1 MGKLLSLLAR
11 DDSNCCSPQKYDV
24 FLDFENAQPTD
35 GEQETFEEVQRV
47 LRNSEPILEEIQCYK
62 GAGREIRE
70 AISTPTE
77 EFQKKAWQAVMPLV
91 SRLKRFY
98 EFSTELEVVVP
109 KILFQLCSGPM
120 TPTQHLETQQALVK
134 QFAEILEF
142 VLKFDEY
149 KMKTPAIQNDFSYYR
164 RTITRQRMSSYNGFE
179 HHDTREVTNELAN
192 RMSLFYAHATPMLKV
207 LSEATS
213 MFVKENSDIPIENT
227 TETLSTMA
235 KVCLR
240 MLESPN
246 LIAQF
251 QREETQLFVL
261 RVMVGLVILY
271 DHVHPQG
278 AFVKASN
285 VDVKGCVKLLKEQP
299 ASRSEGLL
307 NALRYTTKHLN
318 EEATPKNIK
327 NLLAA

>member
-35 GEQETFEEVQRV
+35 GEQDTFEEVQRV
-47 LRNSEPILEEIQCYK
+47 LRNSECILEEIQCYK
-62 GAGREIRE
+62 GAGKEIRE
-70 AISTPTE
+70 AISTPTGE
-77 EFQKKAWQAVMPLV
+77 YQQRAWQAVIPLV
-91 SRLKRFY
+91 SKLKRFY
-98 EFSTELEVVVP
+98 EFSMELENVVP
-109 KILFQLCSGPM
+109 KILFQLCSGPL
-120 TPTQHLETQQALVK
+120 TPTQHLENQQALVK
-134 QFAEILEF
+134 QLAETLEF
-142 VLKFDEY
+142 VLKFDEH

-164 RTITRQRMSSYNGFE
+164 RTMTRQRMSSQDGLLLT
-179 HHDTREVTNELAN
+179 DTREVTNELAN

-207 LSEATS
+207 LSEATTH
-213 MFVKENSDIPIENT
+213 FVAENADIPIENT

-240 MLESPN
+240 MLENPN

-271 DHVHPQG
+271 DHVHPHG

-299 ASRSEGLL
+299 AARSEGLL